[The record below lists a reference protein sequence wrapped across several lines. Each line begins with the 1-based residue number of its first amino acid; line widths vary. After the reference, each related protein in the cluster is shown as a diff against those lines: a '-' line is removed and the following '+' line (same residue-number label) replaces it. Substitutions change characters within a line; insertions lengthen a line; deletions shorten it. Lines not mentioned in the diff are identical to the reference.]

1 MVAGSSPV
9 SPVVGSIA
17 QWLEQRTHNSLVVGS
32 SPTGPNKRERRAM
45 MARLFLWAC
54 PTQSYRIRAMIDSQP
69 LWDYVPPNP
78 FGFVPLLI
86 VSQKTLDFS
95 AFSRIIKVFP
105 YMGK

>member
-45 MARLFLWAC
+45 MARLFFVGLSYPILSDSGNDRQSATLGLC
-54 PTQSYRIRAMIDSQP
+54 PTQSIRIRAIVDSQP
-69 LWDYVPPNP
+69 KN
-78 FGFVPLLI
+78 
-86 VSQKTLDFS
+86 
-95 AFSRIIKVFP
+95 A
-105 YMGK
+105 